1 MNSMNKLSLSPELAA
16 RVDDLIA
23 RYAECI
29 DEERYHDWPGLFVET
44 CIYKVISRDNHR
56 RRLPMGLVYC
66 DNRNMLR
73 DRITSMKS
81 ANVFEPHSYRH
92 AMSRPTMKLLD
103 DGTVAAK
110 TSFIV
115 ARIMHD
121 GQTDIFSTGS
131 YEDLITEVDGELL
144 FKERVVVT
152 DSTSTDALLVIPL

>member
-1 MNSMNKLSLSPELAA
+1 MNKLSLSPDLAA
-16 RVDDLIA
+16 RVDELIA

-29 DEERYHDWPGLFVET
+29 DEERYHEWPGLFT
-44 CIYKVISRDNHR
+44 DACIYKVISRDNHR
-56 RRLPMGLVYC
+56 RQLPMGLVYC

-92 AMSRPTMKLLD
+92 AMSRPIMEQLE
-103 DGTVAAK
+103 DGTIAAK
-110 TSFIV
+110 TCFIV

-131 YEDLITEVDGELL
+131 YQDRIVEVDGELL